1 MAIKNKEEGN
11 SIASRLSYIAK
22 QLNDPSK
29 TGKEIKV
36 LKLREDNLLKMLSD
50 DQETF
55 KDGGMNDVPS
65 KYKGFSNLPEGVQ
78 QKIDP
83 KLAKKYKTGGM
94 SKAVMKARGGTFKGT
109 F

>member
-1 MAIKNKEEGN
+1 MAIRNKEEGN
-11 SIASRLSYIAK
+11 SISSRLSYIAK

-36 LKLREDNLLKMLSD
+36 LKLREENLLKMLDD

-55 KDGGMNDVPS
+55 
-65 KYKGFSNLPEGVQ
+65 
-78 QKIDP
+78 
-83 KLAKKYKTGGM
+83 KTGGM
-94 SKAVMKARGGTFKGT
+94 SKAVLKARGGTFKGT

>member
-1 MAIKNKEEGN
+1 MAVRNKEEGN
-11 SIASRLSYIAK
+11 SISSRLSYIAK
-22 QLNDPSK
+22 QLSDPSK

-36 LKLREDNLLKMLSD
+36 LKLREENLLKMLDD

-78 QKIDP
+78 EKIDP

-94 SKAVMKARGGTFKGT
+94 SKAVLKARGGTFKGT

>member
-36 LKLREDNLLKMLSD
+36 LKLREENLLKMLDD

-55 KDGGMNDVPS
+55 KD
-65 KYKGFSNLPEGVQ
+65 
-78 QKIDP
+78 
-83 KLAKKYKTGGM
+83 GGM
-94 SKAVMKARGGTFKGT
+94 SKAVMKARGGTFKGV